1 MEEENAPAMPGLG
14 VSEFPRLEPEI
25 DGHLLNGGY
34 RGGTTE
40 FSDHQEGE
48 SQPMAW
54 RGATGGVKKIELVV
68 WGVKGAQERINFFFT
83 EKYQAKKNFFTI
95 IVSIF
100 FFFGKSRR
108 DVIF

>member
-1 MEEENAPAMPGLG
+1 MTFGDGGRTHWDTLFRKKEFCSGRTVYATTHVIVALYSALACEQRNVKRTEHHWMEEENAPAMPGLG

-48 SQPMAW
+48 SQPTA
-54 RGATGGVKKIELVV
+54 
-68 WGVKGAQERINFFFT
+68 
-83 EKYQAKKNFFTI
+83 
-95 IVSIF
+95 
-100 FFFGKSRR
+100 
-108 DVIF
+108 

>member
-40 FSDHQEGE
+40 FSDHLEGE
-48 SQPMAW
+48 SQPMA
-54 RGATGGVKKIELVV
+54 
-68 WGVKGAQERINFFFT
+68 
-83 EKYQAKKNFFTI
+83 
-95 IVSIF
+95 
-100 FFFGKSRR
+100 
-108 DVIF
+108 